1 MNFSVG
7 FEPSQAEIMRWISR
21 FGTAKHKKVV
31 KTILKYALDIQ
42 TGAKQKLKEE
52 KAIDTGI
59 LRNSIIVELTPD
71 GLQAEIGTP
80 LNYGPYIEFG
90 TRPHFPPIDA
100 LEHWAKAHGIPA
112 FLVARAISKRGL
124 PARPYLYPAYD
135 AIIAFFEQAL
145 AADFEG
151 VELI

>member
-1 MNFSVG
+1 MSD
-7 FEPSQAEIMRWISR
+7 A
-21 FGTAKHKKVV
+21 
-31 KTILKYALDIQ
+31 
-42 TGAKQKLKEE
+42 
-52 KAIDTGI
+52 

-90 TRPHFPPIDA
+90 TRAHFPPMDA
-100 LEHWAKAHGIPA
+100 LKKWCERHGDIPP

-135 AIIAFFEQAL
+135 ALIAFFEQAL
-145 AADFEG
+145 AADFE
-151 VELI
+151 ETEML